1 MPEGQRTYKSYEL
14 YCCFAL
20 NRLASEL
27 NLNLGQPDIEEKLG
41 PILAGQKGLSKSE
54 VQFEI
59 KSNNFMTNKVLEKLS
74 KEGLI
79 EMERSAAGY
88 NIRITKSGILHVRNF
103 NAFYWQ
109 MFNEHIREHYRYGK
123 LPVWFDR
130 LG

>member
-27 NLNLGQPDIEEKLG
+27 NVNLGQPDLEQKLDD
-41 PILAGQKGLSKSE
+41 ILAVQKGLSKSDI
-54 VQFEI
+54 QFEI
-59 KSNNFMTNKVLEKLS
+59 RSNNFMTNKVLEKLV
-74 KEGLI
+74 KEGLVNI
-79 EMERSAAGY
+79 ERTPAGY
-88 NIRITKSGILHVRNF
+88 QIRITKAGVLHVRNF

-109 MFNEHIREHYRYGK
+109 MFNDHIKEHYRYGK
-123 LPVWFDR
+123 MPIWFER

>member
-1 MPEGQRTYKSYEL
+1 MPEERRTYKSYEL

-27 NLNLGQPDIEEKLG
+27 DLNLGQPDLEQRLDG
-41 PILAGQKGLSKSE
+41 ILAGQKGLSKSDI
-54 VQFEI
+54 QYEI

-74 KEGLI
+74 KEGLVHV
-79 EMERSAAGY
+79 ERTAAGY
-88 NIRITKSGILHVRNF
+88 QIRITKAGILHVQSF

-109 MFNEHIREHYRYGK
+109 MFNGHIKEHYRYGK
-123 LPVWFDR
+123 MPIWFER

>member
-1 MPEGQRTYKSYEL
+1 MPEAQRTYKSYEL

-27 NLNLGQPDIEEKLG
+27 NVNLGQADIEPKLEG
-41 PILAGQKGLSKSE
+41 ILAGQKGLSKSDI
-54 VQFEI
+54 QFEI

-74 KEGLI
+74 KEGLVG
-79 EMERSAAGY
+79 MERTAAGY
-88 NIRITKSGILHVRNF
+88 NIRITKAGILHVRNF

-109 MFNEHIREHYRYGK
+109 MFNEHIKEHYRYGK
-123 LPVWFDR
+123 MPIWFER

>member
-1 MPEGQRTYKSYEL
+1 MPGDRRTYKSYEL

-27 NLNLGQPDIEEKLG
+27 DLNLGQQDLEQRLEG
-41 PILAGQKGLSKSE
+41 ILAGQRGLSKSDI
-54 VQFEI
+54 QYEI

-74 KEGLI
+74 KEGLVDVD
-79 EMERSAAGY
+79 RTAAGY
-88 NIRITKSGILHVRNF
+88 QIRITKAGILHVQSF

-109 MFNEHIREHYRYGK
+109 MFNEHIKEHYRYGK
-123 LPVWFDR
+123 MPIWFER